1 MSERYPQFPSTTFPN
16 QVQTFT
22 TFLDITVSDAQ
33 LIQQYQTAIQSNDY
47 ETAQNIFAQIPN
59 GNQKIINAQ
68 KLNTIINT
76 CEALENFY
84 KTDVQPYVEGKQV
97 EWQNIINLFGYK
109 GTYNP
114 TITYSKNNFVTYI
127 YNGVNYVYIAVTNP
141 PLGTVPTNTTYWRV
155 LSIRGEKGDSG
166 EGLSFLGEWDSTVHY
181 TTQNVVTYGNYVWA
195 CIEANNNQAP
205 FEGSQYWVNIGSIR
219 PREIP
224 IQEGTPSQQET
235 GDLWFR
241 IVN

>member
-1 MSERYPQFPSTTFPN
+1 MSELYSWLPSTSFPN
-16 QVQTFT
+16 QIQTFA
-22 TFLDITVSDAQ
+22 TFLDISASDAR
-33 LIQQYQTAIQSNDY
+33 LIQKYQIAIQSNDY

-68 KLNTIINT
+68 KLNTIIDT

-84 KTDVQPYVEGKQV
+84 KTDVQPYVEKKQV
-97 EWQNIINLFGYK
+97 EWQNIIDLFDYK

-114 TITYSKNNFVTYI
+114 TITYFKNNFVTYT
-127 YNGVNYVYIAVTNP
+127 YNGVNQVYIAITNP
-141 PLGTVPTNTTYWRV
+141 PLGTDPTNTTYWRV
-155 LSIRGEKGDSG
+155 LSVRGEKGDSG
-166 EGLSFLGEWDSTVHY
+166 EGLSFLGKWDSTVHY
-181 TTQNVVTYGNYVWA
+181 TAQNVVTYGNYVWA
-195 CIEANNNQAP
+195 CIEANNNQPP

-224 IQEGTPSQQET
+224 IQEGTPRQQET